1 MFSLIPT
8 NQFKKDVKTL
18 KKRSRKNAGLLIDFL
33 IELRKEGV
41 AGIDKTHRPHK
52 LSGNYKDNWEAHIKP
67 DFLIIWFEV
76 TEKDEIILLRT
87 GSHSDL
93 FYIGCAN

>member
-8 NQFKKDVKTL
+8 NQFKKDVKAL
-18 KKRSRKNAGLLIDFL
+18 KKRSEKNASLLIDFL
-33 IELRKEGV
+33 VDLEKDGV
-41 AGIDKTHRPHK
+41 AGIDKKHRPHK

-67 DFLIIWFEV
+67 DLLIIWFEV
-76 TEKDEIILLRT
+76 TEKNEIILLRT

-93 FYIGCAN
+93 F